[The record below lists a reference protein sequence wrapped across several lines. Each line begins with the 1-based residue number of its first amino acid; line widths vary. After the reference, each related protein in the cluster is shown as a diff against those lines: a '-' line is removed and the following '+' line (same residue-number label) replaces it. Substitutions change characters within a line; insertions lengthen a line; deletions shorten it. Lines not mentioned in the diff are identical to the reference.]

1 MALTIEQLKAFGYR
15 TEEMAQQIA
24 RLLNIGNTAAQDL
37 PDGEQRL
44 YLRLSY
50 QVAKAALVVALRD
63 ALAGVPTE
71 PPLSKVDGYAIE
83 QAMGDINK
91 AVGYLR
97 SLAAGLQSNPVV
109 QEDGTIVVGWTDEQR
124 EAIKAELEAKAQE
137 IKDALA
143 ALP

>member
-1 MALTIEQLKAFGYR
+1 MALTIAQLRAFGYR
-15 TEEMAQQIA
+15 TEEIAQHVA

-50 QVAKAALVVALRD
+50 QSAKAALIAALQD
-63 ALAGVPTE
+63 ALAGTPTE
-71 PPLSKVDGYAIE
+71 PPLSKVEGFAIE
-83 QAMGDINK
+83 QAIGDVNK
-91 AVGYLR
+91 GIAYLR
-97 SLAAGLQSNPVV
+97 NLAAGLQANPVV
-109 QEDGTIVVGWTDEQR
+109 REDGTIIAGWTDEQR
-124 EAIKAELEAKAQE
+124 DAIKAELQAKTQE